1 MQVEKGKKPFVGYEY
16 KKITVN
22 KNAVSMYLDCYK
34 NFGWFTDENVAN
46 ESGNSQITV
55 QMKRDRKLINRV
67 ELTRLQKHFEA
78 CANEIE
84 TLEKSKTSTAAVC
97 ALVVGVIGT
106 GFMAGSTFAVTH
118 EPPVIWLC
126 AVLAVPGFA
135 GWLLPYFLYRFMIRK
150 RTKKV
155 FPLIEAKREEIY
167 EICEKGHSLL

>member
-1 MQVEKGKKPFVGYEY
+1 
-16 KKITVN
+16 
-22 KNAVSMYLDCYK
+22 
-34 NFGWFTDENVAN
+34 
-46 ESGNSQITV
+46 
-55 QMKRDRKLINRV
+55 MKRDRKLINRV

-97 ALVVGVIGT
+97 ALVVGVLGT
-106 GFMAGSTFAVTH
+106 VFMAGSTFAVTH